1 MRKPRPRAAPRPATA
16 ARKHPRQA
24 RAQVTVDAI
33 LTAAAQIL
41 VAEGP
46 DALNT
51 NRIAERAGVSVGS
64 LYQYFPSKA
73 AVVGALVEARLAEDE
88 RVFLGL
94 LEHSVDRPI
103 PERLEALIAAAARR
117 QYEGAPLLARLFAL
131 LSVVEREQVVRDAV
145 ARVAALLEAVVAL
158 SPDVRAELLD
168 PERRATAVFVA
179 TRATQGALN
188 AAAVE
193 CPERLLSPAFVADLA
208 RMVRAVVWG

>member
-1 MRKPRPRAAPRPATA
+1 ME
-16 ARKHPRQA
+16 
-24 RAQVTVDAI
+24 AI
-33 LTAAAQIL
+33 LTAAGQIL
-41 VAEGP
+41 VTEGP

-88 RVFLGL
+88 RVFRAL
-94 LEHSVDRPI
+94 LEGGHDRPI
-103 PERLEALIAAAARR
+103 AERLEQLIGAAARR
-117 QYEGAPLLARLFAL
+117 QHEGAPLLARLFVL
-131 LSVVEREQVVRDAV
+131 LSVVEREQVVRDTV
-145 ARVAALLEAVVAL
+145 ARVAALLEALVAQ
-158 SPDVRAELLD
+158 SPDVRPELAD
-168 PERRATAVFVA
+168 PARRATAVFVA

-208 RMVRAVVWG
+208 RMVRALVWG